1 MPNRPVR
8 LLQSDRSLA
17 VRGVRGVRTEQ
28 VEAKMQER
36 ERQTMEAFEQRQEYL
51 RLEVPEGGNP
61 VVI

>member
-28 VEAKMQER
+28 VEA
-36 ERQTMEAFEQRQEYL
+36 TMEAFEQRQEYL